1 MSRRISLELSAE
13 LVAQI
18 EEVAAYLKIT
28 PSALASLLLEGSTYL
43 KRVRLPAR
51 DFSNPSGSTN
61 PRR

>member
-1 MSRRISLELSAE
+1 MYRRISLELSAE

-18 EEVAAYLKIT
+18 EEVAAYLEIT

-51 DFSNPSGSTN
+51 DFSNPLGSTN